1 MILLEPGGGL
11 DGLGEDLE
19 EGGPQGAVVVP
30 PHTTHTAKPLHHL
43 LVALQ
48 QSPIAGQI
56 TSTITLHTGITM
68 TTALQQADT
77 HIVGTSVKVFKQ
89 CPNDNRTT
97 LKLK

>member
-1 MILLEPGGGL
+1 
-11 DGLGEDLE
+11 
-19 EGGPQGAVVVP
+19 
-30 PHTTHTAKPLHHL
+30 
-43 LVALQ
+43 
-48 QSPIAGQI
+48 
-56 TSTITLHTGITM
+56 M